1 MSSGKN
7 PDDVQPEYDLAK
19 LGKGTRGK
27 YFKRY
32 QAGTSVGV
40 IDDGDQRSRR
50 KPKKQ
55 GRR

>member
-7 PDDVQPEYDLAK
+7 VDDVRSEYDLAK

-32 QAGTSVGV
+32 QESTNAVV
-40 IDDGDQRSRR
+40 IDGEEKRVRR
-50 KPKKQ
+50 KPKGQ
-55 GRR
+55 RRR

>member
-7 PDDVQPEYDLAK
+7 PDDIQPEYDLAK

-32 QAGTSVGV
+32 QAGTSVRV
-40 IDDGDQRSRR
+40 IDDRDQSSRR

>member
-7 PDDVQPEYDLAK
+7 PDDIQPEYDLAK

-32 QAGTSVGV
+32 QESTNAVV
-40 IDDGDQRSRR
+40 IDGEEKRVRR
-50 KPKKQ
+50 KPKGQ
-55 GRR
+55 RRR